1 VVTVF
6 TPASTGLKQS
16 LARVCVPGDAELIK
30 ARLAGSIMRLSCR
43 KIFSAF
49 WAQQF
54 IRRYPRGSSD
64 TFMVF
69 RHIGRAG
76 FACAGQGKKPP
87 DKTGGK
93 NGRDAANR
101 LEDQR
106 QLCCGVGRRNSAAEL
121 PQSLNF
127 FKFFGERE
135 KRTRT
140 KREQSQAKCA
150 LGCQTSCSE
159 AISGNSLMR
168 REQHSTTSC
177 GHGGSLKNGRT
188 YFSDKPEACGAG

>member
-1 VVTVF
+1 MM
-6 TPASTGLKQS
+6 AK
-16 LARVCVPGDAELIK
+16 
-30 ARLAGSIMRLSCR
+30 
-43 KIFSAF
+43 
-49 WAQQF
+49 
-54 IRRYPRGSSD
+54 
-64 TFMVF
+64 
-69 RHIGRAG
+69 GRNLR
-76 FACAGQGKKPP
+76 QE
-87 DKTGGK
+87 TGGK

-177 GHGGSLKNGRT
+177 GHGV
-188 YFSDKPEACGAG
+188 P

>member
-1 VVTVF
+1 MILFV
-6 TPASTGLKQS
+6 
-16 LARVCVPGDAELIK
+16 
-30 ARLAGSIMRLSCR
+30 RLHG
-43 KIFSAF
+43 FE
-49 WAQQF
+49 F
-54 IRRYPRGSSD
+54 IPRYPRGSSD

-87 DKTGGK
+87 GK

-177 GHGGSLKNGRT
+177 GHGVPRRT
-188 YFSDKPEACGAG
+188 EERTFLTNQKHVELDDAGAVRDRTMQGQSQAKCSEVAGFMFRSDF